1 MLGPP
6 DGLTTDGQEEG
17 AMDVDLVIRA
27 QRGDQQAFEALALQS
42 HTRLQ
47 AVAVGI
53 LRDPHLAEDAVQ
65 QAMLGIWRDIG
76 GLHDPAKFEGW
87 SYRLL
92 VRICHAE
99 AKRKRARQ
107 LDIPAE
113 MAAEP
118 VAADAYGVV
127 IRRDQLERAFEH
139 LSMDQRTV
147 IVLHYLMDM
156 TLDQVAESLDIP
168 PGTAYSRISRA
179 MDAMRAAI
187 EADARPANVSTVR
200 QEVRR

>member
-1 MLGPP
+1 
-6 DGLTTDGQEEG
+6 
-17 AMDVDLVIRA
+17 MDVDLVIRA

-47 AVAVGI
+47 TVAVGI

-76 GLHDPAKFEGW
+76 DLRDAANFEGW

-99 AKRKRARQ
+99 AKRRRTRQ
-107 LDIPAE
+107 ADIQMDMAE
-113 MAAEP
+113 EP
-118 VAADAYGVV
+118 VAADAYGVM
-127 IRRDQLERAFEH
+127 IRRDQLERAFDH
-139 LSMDQRTV
+139 LSMDQRTI

-156 TLDQVAESLDIP
+156 TLDQIAETLEIP

-187 EADARPANVSTVR
+187 DADGRLSAPPPAT
-200 QEVRR
+200 QEVPR

>member
-6 DGLTTDGQEEG
+6 GGLTTGGDAEG
-17 AMDVDLVIRA
+17 DMDDLVTRT
-27 QRGDQQAFEALALQS
+27 QRGDQQAFEALVLQS

-47 AVAVGI
+47 AVAIGI
-53 LRDPHLAEDAVQ
+53 LRDAHLAEDAVQ

-76 GLHDPAKFEGW
+76 DLRDPAKFEGW

-92 VRICHAE
+92 VRICHTE
-99 AKRKRARQ
+99 AKRRRTRRA
-107 LDIPAE
+107 DIPAE
-113 MAAEP
+113 MAEEP
-118 VAADAYGVV
+118 VAADAYGAV
-127 IRRDQLERAFEH
+127 IRRDQLERAFDH
-139 LSMDQRTV
+139 LSVDQRTI

-156 TLDQVAESLDIP
+156 TLDRVAETLEIP

-187 EADARPANVSTVR
+187 EADARPRNTPTVR
-200 QEVRR
+200 QEVQR